1 VDAKEDQEVVVACPK
16 CKTKLKVDE
25 TRLSPEGSR
34 FKCPKCTALL
44 VIKKPAAPAAAAKRA
59 LSGSKILLAHSNS
72 EVVRGTASLLSD
84 KGYTVITAADG
95 IDAMVKAMKEQPFL
109 ALLEVALPKIYGFE
123 VCRKIKSRPETKEM
137 KIILVVSVYDKKK
150 YRREPNSLYGADDY
164 LEEHDLLPMLI
175 DKINK
180 LRSPQQEE
188 KTEKTPPPQQPA
200 AHAGHP
206 DIRVETSLT
215 QPATSTAEGPSAE
228 MIEKAKRLARTII
241 NDIYLYNSAKADEA
255 IVNDNFYIVF
265 ASDIKEGK
273 KLYENRIPL
282 EVRNM
287 NDFYRE
293 AIDNFLSA
301 RKKVLN

>member
-1 VDAKEDQEVVVACPK
+1 
-16 CKTKLKVDE
+16 
-25 TRLSPEGSR
+25 
-34 FKCPKCTALL
+34 
-44 VIKKPAAPAAAAKRA
+44 
-59 LSGSKILLAHSNS
+59 
-72 EVVRGTASLLSD
+72 
-84 KGYTVITAADG
+84 
-95 IDAMVKAMKEQPFL
+95 
-109 ALLEVALPKIYGFE
+109 
-123 VCRKIKSRPETKEM
+123 
-137 KIILVVSVYDKKK
+137 
-150 YRREPNSLYGADDY
+150 
-164 LEEHDLLPMLI
+164 MLI